1 MQVQF
6 ISIKLIANW
15 QMWIEMNGSINNS
28 NNPTISNEDEESRA
42 TNTFNSQQRLTQV
55 LEVDRMLTAI
65 WLAVVRRR
73 WCGTCGGYRY
83 WGTRP
88 SPKWWLCPTIWERRK
103 HGASWPKTL
112 KAVHYPFTCD
122 NSGSLL
128 PTISTLALKLSGT
141 PSLSRRNAEIIFIF
155 LNLLLV
161 WEVWCMLRR
170 K

>member
-1 MQVQF
+1 LRLRRCRFRGILRRTWFRLRRPSTATSAFPKWRRIRFMSSRNSETE
-6 ISIKLIANW
+6 ISARCIFVKLRALLISGRPCSLPA
-15 QMWIEMNGSINNS
+15 GNS
-28 NNPTISNEDEESRA
+28 SFCGLSA
-42 TNTFNSQQRLTQV
+42 TTSS
-55 LEVDRMLTAI
+55 EKI
-65 WLAVVRRR
+65 IVRRR

-128 PTISTLALKLSGT
+128 PTISTLALKLS
-141 PSLSRRNAEIIFIF
+141 
-155 LNLLLV
+155 V